1 MSMTASHHEL
11 DLEALEQL
19 SNGAHSM
26 GKSAVQAC
34 EMITGAVVL
43 ATCNRFELYL
53 DVADPP
59 STFPAVTERDL
70 QHAALEIAHLIAEK
84 SGASREAARSAFTV
98 RSGPD
103 VAEHLFS
110 VAAGLDSMVVGER
123 EIAGQVRRALDAAHA
138 ERTTSSRLE
147 RLFQRASRTSKR
159 ISHETHLG
167 ADGRSV
173 VSVGLDLAEPSIPPW
188 RQTSAVI
195 VGTGA
200 YAGASIAALRAR
212 GCTDISVYSA
222 SGRAPQFAA
231 DRGVGAVSDLV
242 AALEAADLVVSCSGA
257 GGRRG
262 GAHAPEPA
270 RAPEPT
276 RAPGPADAPGPRPAH
291 SPAGPHALT
300 LAGDATDPHAS
311 ASTDSSVLDYVLQS
325 AAVVTARERASERAG
340 EEGPQRPLVVLDL
353 ALHHDVDPRV
363 GDIDNVLLMDLATI
377 RAHAPST
384 SSEPVQKARSIVRAA
399 VEDYTDREAVRAAD
413 KVVVALRT
421 RIEAELEAE
430 LERSARDFS
439 TPADVEAHAR
449 SLRRLAGTLLHRGIV
464 RIREA
469 ARSGEPLDEVVADLT
484 DPDQVLGGEGRDATV
499 LSLTDRKTTQGGTRA
514 G

>member
-103 VAEHLFS
+103 VAAHLFS

-123 EIAGQVRRALDAAHA
+123 EIAGQVRRALDAAHV

-200 YAGASIAALRAR
+200 YAGASIAALRSR

-231 DRGVGAVSDLV
+231 DRGVTAVSDLV
-242 AALEAADLVVSCSGA
+242 EALEAADLVVSCSGA
-257 GGRRG
+257 GGRRA
-262 GAHAPEPA
+262 GAHALEPA
-270 RAPEPT
+270 AQLMEER
-276 RAPGPADAPGPRPAH
+276 PAPRPAP
-291 SPAGPHALT
+291 SPAGPHAVT

-384 SSEPVQKARSIVRAA
+384 SSEPVLKARAIVRDA
-399 VEDYTDREAVRAAD
+399 VEDYTDREAVRSAD

-449 SLRRLAGTLLHRGIV
+449 SLRRLAGALLHRGIV

-469 ARSGEPLDEVVADLT
+469 ARSGEPLDEIVADLT
-484 DPDQVLGGEGRDATV
+484 DPDSALDGEVQDATV
-499 LSLTDRKTTQGGTRA
+499 LSLTDRQATQGGTRA

>member
-1 MSMTASHHEL
+1 MTASHHEL

-19 SNGAHSM
+19 STGAHSM
-26 GKSAVQAC
+26 GRSAVQAC

-43 ATCNRFELYL
+43 ATCNRFEVYL

-59 STFPAVTERDL
+59 NSIPPVTERDL
-70 QHAALEIAHLIAEK
+70 QHAALEIANLIAER
-84 SGASREAARSAFTV
+84 SGANQEAARSAFTV
-98 RSGPD
+98 RSGAD
-103 VAEHLFS
+103 VATHLFS

-138 ERTTSSRLE
+138 EHTTSARLE

-159 ISHETHLG
+159 TSHETQLG

-212 GCTDISVYSA
+212 GCTDVSVYSA
-222 SGRAPQFAA
+222 SGRAPQFAT
-231 DRGVGAVSDLV
+231 DRGVAAVTDLV
-242 AALEAADLVVSCSGA
+242 EALGAADLVVSCSGA
-257 GGRRG
+257 GGRRAG
-262 GAHAPEPA
+262 QAG
-270 RAPEPT
+270 
-276 RAPGPADAPGPRPAH
+276 
-291 SPAGPHALT
+291 AGPHAVT
-300 LAGDATDPHAS
+300 HSGDAADPHAS
-311 ASTDSSVLDYVLQS
+311 ASTDSSAIDYVLQS
-325 AAVVTARERASERAG
+325 VAVVTAREQASERAG
-340 EEGPQRPLVVLDL
+340 EEGAQRPLVVLDL

-384 SSEPVQKARSIVRAA
+384 SSEPVQKAREIVRDA
-399 VEDYTDREAVRAAD
+399 VVDYMDREAMRSAD
-413 KVVVALRT
+413 AVVVALRT
-421 RIEAELEAE
+421 RIESELELE
-430 LERSARDFS
+430 LERSAKEFS
-439 TPADVEAHAR
+439 TPADLAAHAR
-449 SLRRLAGTLLHRGIV
+449 SLRRLAGALLHRGIV

-469 ARSGEPLDEVVADLT
+469 ARSGESLDEVVTDLS
-484 DPDQVLGGEGRDATV
+484 E
-499 LSLTDRKTTQGGTRA
+499 LSRA

>member
-59 STFPAVTERDL
+59 STFPAVTDRDL

-103 VAEHLFS
+103 VAAHLFS

-123 EIAGQVRRALDAAHA
+123 EIAGQVRRALDAAHV

-231 DRGVGAVSDLV
+231 DRGVAAVADLV
-242 AALEAADLVVSCSGA
+242 EALEAADLVVSCSGA

-262 GAHAPEPA
+262 GASAHDPAGAPEQPV
-270 RAPEPT
+270 APEQ
-276 RAPGPADAPGPRPAH
+276 PGAQQSAGPR
-291 SPAGPHALT
+291 ALT
-300 LAGDATDPHAS
+300 LAGDATDPHSS

-384 SSEPVQKARSIVRAA
+384 SSEPVQKARAIVRAA
-399 VEDYTDREAVRAAD
+399 VEDYTDREAVRSAD

-421 RIEAELEAE
+421 RIETELEAE

-449 SLRRLAGTLLHRGIV
+449 SLRRLAGALLHRGIV

-469 ARSGEPLDEVVADLT
+469 ARSGEPLDEIVADLT
-484 DPDQVLGGEGRDATV
+484 DPDAVLGGEGQDATV
-499 LSLTDRKTTQGGTRA
+499 LSLTDRQAPQGGTRA

>member
-19 SNGAHSM
+19 STGAHSM

-43 ATCNRFELYL
+43 ATCNRFEVYL

-59 STFPAVTERDL
+59 SPYPAVTERDL
-70 QHAALEIAHLIAEK
+70 QHAALEIANLIAEK
-84 SGASREAARSAFTV
+84 SGASQDAARSAFTV

-103 VAEHLFS
+103 VAAHLFS

-138 ERTTSSRLE
+138 ERTTSARLE

-195 VGTGA
+195 VGTGT
-200 YAGASIAALRAR
+200 YAGASVAALRAR
-212 GCTDISVYSA
+212 GCTDIAVYSA

-231 DRGVGAVSDLV
+231 DRGVGAVTDLV
-242 AALEAADLVVSCSGA
+242 EALEGADLVVSCSGA

-262 GAHAPEPA
+262 ARQAPEVPGVPLAPA
-270 RAPEPT
+270 
-276 RAPGPADAPGPRPAH
+276 
-291 SPAGPHALT
+291 PAGPHAVPH
-300 LAGDATDPHAS
+300 AGDPADPRAS
-311 ASTDSSVLDYVLQS
+311 ASTDSSVLEYVLQS

-384 SSEPVQKARSIVRAA
+384 SSEPVKKARAIVLDA
-399 VEDYTDREAVRAAD
+399 VEEYKDREAMRSAD
-413 KVVVALRT
+413 KVVVALRH
-421 RIEAELEAE
+421 RIESELEAE
-430 LERSARDFS
+430 LERSAGDFS

-449 SLRRLAGTLLHRGIV
+449 SLRRMAGVLLHRGIV

-469 ARSGEPLDEVVADLT
+469 ARSGEPVDEIVTDLT
-484 DPDQVLGGEGRDATV
+484 E
-499 LSLTDRKTTQGGTRA
+499 LTDRDTVDLA

>member
-19 SNGAHSM
+19 STGAHSM

-43 ATCNRFELYL
+43 ATCNRFEVYL

-59 STFPAVTERDL
+59 SSYPAVTERDL
-70 QHAALEIAHLIAEK
+70 QHAALEIANLIAEK
-84 SGASREAARSAFTV
+84 SGASQEAARSAFTV

-103 VAEHLFS
+103 VAAHLFS

-138 ERTTSSRLE
+138 ERTTSARLE

-173 VSVGLDLAEPSIPPW
+173 VSVGLDLAEPSLPPW

-212 GCTDISVYSA
+212 GCTDIAVYSA

-231 DRGVGAVSDLV
+231 DRGVSAVTDLV
-242 AALEAADLVVSCSGA
+242 EALEGADLVVSCSGA

-262 GAHAPEPA
+262 ARETAETPAVPPAPT
-270 RAPEPT
+270 AP
-276 RAPGPADAPGPRPAH
+276 PGR
-291 SPAGPHALT
+291 PHAAT
-300 LAGDATDPHAS
+300 HPGDAADPHAS
-311 ASTDSSVLDYVLQS
+311 ASTDSSVLEYVLQS
-325 AAVVTARERASERAG
+325 AAVVTARERACERAG

-384 SSEPVQKARSIVRAA
+384 SSEPVKKARAIVLDA
-399 VEDYTDREAVRAAD
+399 VEDYKDREAMRSAD
-413 KVVVALRT
+413 KVVVALRS
-421 RIEAELEAE
+421 RIESELEAE
-430 LERSARDFS
+430 LERSSGDFS

-449 SLRRLAGTLLHRGIV
+449 SLRRLAGVLLHRGIV

-469 ARSGEPLDEVVADLT
+469 ARSGEPVDEIVTELTDLT
-484 DPDQVLGGEGRDATV
+484 D
-499 LSLTDRKTTQGGTRA
+499 LTDLPDDDVDLA